1 MQTGPRS
8 QKALHVCLLPNAE
21 TFVNMLSRSP
31 NPYEAKIGGKHFLGS
46 DGLNITD
53 LRRFI
58 AKKVVKGNAD
68 EVDDEGNIIG

>member
-1 MQTGPRS
+1 
-8 QKALHVCLLPNAE
+8 
-21 TFVNMLSRSP
+21 MLSRSP

-58 AKKVVKGNAD
+58 AKKVVKGIARILIST
-68 EVDDEGNIIG
+68 EIKIIVK

>member
-1 MQTGPRS
+1 
-8 QKALHVCLLPNAE
+8 
-21 TFVNMLSRSP
+21 MLSRSP

>member
-1 MQTGPRS
+1 MIVSRIIELKENVPST
-8 QKALHVCLLPNAE
+8 AVD
-21 TFVNMLSRSP
+21 MLSRSP